1 MKSMSNVDI
10 YTIIREL
17 NEEILDARIDKA
29 YQPTYDTI
37 RIKLRKPGEGR
48 KDIVMQA
55 GVRIHLTDYP
65 QPNPTIPPNFPMLLR
80 KHLSGGRIS
89 SIKQHDFDRI
99 VEIKVEKRDST
110 YTLVVELFSKGNVIL
125 LDEEGKIISPFK
137 HKHWHDRDITAH
149 EMYKYP
155 PEKGI
160 VISDTNFDEIKS
172 ICMNSDRD
180 IVRTL
185 ATNGLGGLYA
195 EEIISYTDIN
205 KETLANTLSDDQIED
220 LNNAI
225 KELFSK
231 IENDPKPQII
241 KEKQDDDTFKNKD
254 FVPIDLNKYKD
265 FESESFDSFNKTADE
280 FYSKKIVG
288 DIQSEEEKAWAKR
301 IGKYEKRLKMQQDT
315 LDGFYK
321 TIEDTQI
328 KGDLIYAHYS
338 DIDEIIQ
345 VMQNAR
351 NNYSWQEIA
360 KIIKKSKKDKTNI
373 DLQNIISVDK
383 MGVLTLQFDDINV
396 LVDCKLPIAESA
408 AKYYNKGKKA
418 KRKISGVNT
427 AMENTKAEIKKLQD
441 KKTVAITKLQESQKR
456 REKRKLKWFEKYR
469 WFVSRDGF
477 LVLGGRDAISNEQLV
492 KKHSTNYDIYF
503 HCDIHGAPSTI
514 IQNTSESEIPEDT
527 IYDAACFAGSFSSA
541 WNDGFSSYD
550 VYWVHMDQ
558 VSKTPVSGEY
568 LKKGSFVIRGKRNYV
583 RNVPL
588 LIAIGVVNYDD
599 EDLIMAG
606 PVEALKA
613 MCNNYVIIKPGF
625 TKKEAISRKILG
637 IIDVDKKFDLD
648 DIIRCLPSGK
658 CDILDEREYEQKYL
672 RKFNPHLKN

>member
-125 LDEEGKIISPFK
+125 LDEEGKIISPLK

-427 AMENTKAEIKKLQD
+427 AMENT
-441 KKTVAITKLQESQKR
+441 R
-456 REKRKLKWFEKYR
+456 
-469 WFVSRDGF
+469 
-477 LVLGGRDAISNEQLV
+477 
-492 KKHSTNYDIYF
+492 
-503 HCDIHGAPSTI
+503 
-514 IQNTSESEIPEDT
+514 
-527 IYDAACFAGSFSSA
+527 
-541 WNDGFSSYD
+541 
-550 VYWVHMDQ
+550 
-558 VSKTPVSGEY
+558 
-568 LKKGSFVIRGKRNYV
+568 
-583 RNVPL
+583 
-588 LIAIGVVNYDD
+588 
-599 EDLIMAG
+599 
-606 PVEALKA
+606 
-613 MCNNYVIIKPGF
+613 
-625 TKKEAISRKILG
+625 
-637 IIDVDKKFDLD
+637 
-648 DIIRCLPSGK
+648 
-658 CDILDEREYEQKYL
+658 
-672 RKFNPHLKN
+672 